1 MVDKACKVV
10 VCGGG
15 DGTVTSR
22 LSRLALRR
30 LFGVLGCLDWIVEG
44 RAFHPNSLYV
54 RAFHESRAV
63 ILNPPE
69 ASQAC

>member
-22 LSRLALRR
+22 LSQLAAMPGLASQGFGLCPNRD
-30 LFGVLGCLDWIVEG
+30 LFGKSEEFCTLGFSW
-44 RAFHPNSLYV
+44 
-54 RAFHESRAV
+54 SRAV
-63 ILNPPE
+63 SLESPA